1 LAMMQGG
8 NFVSGAFSGMFG
20 SLGASGFGAVAG
32 DFAKTAEGIVLSG
45 AVLGGVGSELTGGNF
60 WQGALIGGVVA
71 GLNAAM
77 HRMDTPF
84 DEKTVQSQRQGE
96 PWDLDGDGRISLDEA
111 NNWYRKGGGKS
122 ITLDASKIDLNS
134 ADTSKWQKTL
144 FNSKEGRVLGNITV
158 EYLGNNQVKILPDTY
173 NFEMHGNPLSVRNP
187 IKNYGTWI
195 RNTATILGL
204 LKAGSGMQYK
214 INFSGINT
222 IKSR

>member
-1 LAMMQGG
+1 VGQIAVGAITGG
-8 NFVSGAFSGMFG
+8 IGA
-20 SLGASGFGAVAG
+20 
-32 DFAKTAEGIVLSG
+32 ELS
-45 AVLGGVGSELTGGNF
+45 GGNF
-60 WQGALIGGVVA
+60 WQGAVIGGIVA

-134 ADTSKWQKTL
+134 ADTSKWQKGGKYGVQTL